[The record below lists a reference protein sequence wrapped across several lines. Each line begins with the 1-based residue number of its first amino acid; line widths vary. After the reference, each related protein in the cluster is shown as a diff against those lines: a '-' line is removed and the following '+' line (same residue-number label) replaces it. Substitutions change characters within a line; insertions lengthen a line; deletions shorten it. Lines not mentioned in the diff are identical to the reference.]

1 MDGLLA
7 MENSLQPS
15 PVSPKVQND
24 SNARMVMMM
33 MVACLLIIA
42 ALLSCLFRVVVVVQ
56 SVSFDKI
63 HIHSVSG
70 EKREYFITNETKPA
84 EDTKEGEGSR
94 QKQSIKAE
102 ADRVKCK
109 YYIYVW
115 NKNGESAAKQAALE
129 NSSFV

>member
-33 MVACLLIIA
+33 MMVACLLIKA

-109 YYIYVW
+109 YYICV
-115 NKNGESAAKQAALE
+115 E
-129 NSSFV
+129 